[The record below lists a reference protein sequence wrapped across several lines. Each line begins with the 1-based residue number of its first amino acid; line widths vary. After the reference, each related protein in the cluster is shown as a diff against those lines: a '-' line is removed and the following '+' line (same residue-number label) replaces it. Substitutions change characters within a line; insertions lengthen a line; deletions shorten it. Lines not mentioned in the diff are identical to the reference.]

1 MTQISQLPTLGGVT
15 PDDFLIIN
23 DGNTETKRCTVD
35 AFVNSIDLD
44 SRYAPVDHNHAGVYS
59 PVGHNHD
66 GTYQPVGDYAPLV
79 HNHDADYAAIG
90 HDHDGVYQPVGDYQ
104 PLGDYA
110 PTDAP
115 TFTGQVNIANLPIHD
130 DDASAGS
137 GGLVAGDLYVTPTG
151 ELRVKL

>member
-44 SRYAPVDHNHAGVYS
+44 SRYAPIGHDHSGVYA
-59 PVGHNHD
+59 PVAHNHD

-79 HNHDADYAAIG
+79 HNHD
-90 HDHDGVYQPVGDYQ
+90 GVYQPVGS
-104 PLGDYA
+104 YA

-115 TFTGQVNIANLPIHD
+115 AFTGQVNIAGLPIHD
-130 DDASAGS
+130 DDASAGA
-137 GGLVAGDLYVTPTG
+137 GGLVTGDLYVTPTG

>member
-44 SRYAPVDHNHAGVYS
+44 SRYSPIGHDHAGVYA

-90 HDHDGVYQPVGDYQ
+90 HDHDGVYQPVGN
-104 PLGDYA
+104 YA
-110 PTDAP
+110 PIEAP
-115 TFTGQVNIANLPIHD
+115 AFTGQVNIANLPIHD

>member
-44 SRYAPVDHNHAGVYS
+44 SRYAPIGHDHSGVYA

-79 HNHDADYAAIG
+79 H
-90 HDHDGVYQPVGDYQ
+90 DHDGTYQPVGN
-104 PLGDYA
+104 YA
-110 PTDAP
+110 PIEAP
-115 TFTGQVNIANLPIHD
+115 VFTGQVNIANLPIHD

>member
-44 SRYAPVDHNHAGVYS
+44 SRYAPANHNHAGVYA

-79 HNHDADYAAIG
+79 HNHDGVYQPVGDYAPLA
-90 HDHDGVYQPVGDYQ
+90 HDHDGVYQPV
-104 PLGDYA
+104 GDYA

-115 TFTGQVNIANLPIHD
+115 TFTGQVNISALAIYD
-130 DDASAGS
+130 DDASAGA

>member
-44 SRYAPVDHNHAGVYS
+44 SRYAPASHNHAGVYAE
-59 PVGHNHD
+59 VAHNHD
-66 GTYQPVGDYAPLV
+66 GVYQPAGDYAPLV

-90 HDHDGVYQPVGDYQ
+90 HDHDGVYQPVGN
-104 PLGDYA
+104 YA
-110 PTDAP
+110 PIEAP
-115 TFTGQVNIANLPIHD
+115 AFTGQVNIANLPIHD

>member
-44 SRYAPVDHNHAGVYS
+44 SRYAPANHNHAGVYA

-79 HNHDADYAAIG
+79 HNHD
-90 HDHDGVYQPVGDYQ
+90 GVYQPV
-104 PLGDYA
+104 GDYA

-115 TFTGQVNIANLPIHD
+115 TFTGQVNISALAIYD
-130 DDASAGS
+130 DDASAGA